1 MEQLH
6 KKLEDRMNLNRKD
19 PFTMLP
25 LEMAALVIEHFS
37 FKNIVYVDT

>member
-6 KKLEDRMNLNRKD
+6 KKLEDRMKLNRKD

-25 LEMAALVIEHFS
+25 LEMAALVIEYFS
-37 FKNIVYVDT
+37 FKDIV